1 MRIDIVRIEPE
12 ATLKIFNKHGL
23 RSEEVE
29 KMFMEGNPVYKKVGG
44 NQYAAIGK
52 IDQFITVFFTY
63 EQKRKQATITTAY
76 PSDKKQIRS
85 YKKIR
90 GR

>member
-1 MRIDIVRIEPE
+1 MRISIFRIDSDV
-12 ATLKIFNKHGL
+12 ALKIFNKHGL

-29 KMFMEGNPVYKKVGG
+29 KMFMEGNPVYKKAGG
-44 NQYAAIGK
+44 SQYAAIGK
-52 IDQFITVFFTY
+52 IDKFITVFFTY

-76 PSDKKQIRS
+76 PSDNKQIKF
-85 YKKIR
+85 YKKKR

>member
-1 MRIDIVRIEPE
+1 MRINIVRIDPQV
-12 ATLKIFNKHGL
+12 ALKIFNKHGL

-29 KMFMEGNPVYKKVGG
+29 KTLMEGNPVYKKVGG
-44 NQYAAIGK
+44 SQYAAIGK
-52 IDQFITVFFTY
+52 TERFVTVFFTY